1 MQRDKVD
8 NMKFYPVS
16 GNIGAEVSGFDLAK
30 DLEENQ
36 VSSIRSALLD
46 HKVLF
51 FRDQKINEEQLIAFG
66 KRFGELNTHPFISGT
81 DKYPEIIKVLTEPN
95 TTANFG
101 GYWHHDVTFLENPD
115 MATIL
120 HAKEVPDF
128 GGDTLFANQHLAYD
142 SLSDKMKEFLS
153 GLHAVH
159 DAGLVFAGNGYYS
172 KNSHSIDTK
181 NEEQATTKAIH
192 PVIRT
197 HPETGSKALFVNYSY
212 TNRIVELSK
221 KESKTLLKF
230 LFDHCTSEEFTCR
243 FRWQKDS
250 IAMWDNRSVKH
261 YALFDYKGQRRV
273 MHRVTIK
280 GDKPF

>member
-1 MQRDKVD
+1 MV
-8 NMKFYPVS
+8 NTMEIYPVS
-16 GNIGAEVSGFDLAK
+16 GSVGAELSGFDLTK
-30 DLEENQ
+30 DLEEKQ

-66 KRFGELNTHPFISGT
+66 KKFGELNTHPFIGGAEN
-81 DKYPEIIKVLTEPN
+81 YPEIIKVLTEPT

-101 GYWHHDVTFLENPD
+101 GDWHHDVTFMEKPD

-128 GGDTLFANQHLAYD
+128 GGDTLFANQHAAYD
-142 SLSDKMKEFLS
+142 ALSDSMKDFLS

-159 DAGLVFAGNGYYS
+159 DASLIFAGNGYYS

-181 NEEQATTKAIH
+181 NEEEATTRAIH
-192 PVIRT
+192 PVVRT
-197 HPETGSKALFVNYSY
+197 HPETGSKALFINYSY
-212 TNRIVELSK
+212 TNRIIELSK

-261 YALFDYKGQRRV
+261 YALFDYKGKTRV